1 MMHIL
6 GLTNFKSVKVRC
18 LSQATT
24 VTCTLISSHL
34 ICIDLVP
41 TIKQEKF
48 LKGKTTKNELSG
60 FLKMVVSVFKTSFK
74 NQKPE
79 LNKSHIESINILIKK
94 NSKKVS

>member
-6 GLTNFKSVKVRC
+6 GLKNFQSVKVRY
-18 LSQATT
+18 LTQATT

-34 ICIDLVP
+34 ICIDLVL

-60 FLKMVVSVFKTSFK
+60 FFK
-74 NQKPE
+74 NG
-79 LNKSHIESINILIKK
+79 SFCF
-94 NSKKVS
+94 